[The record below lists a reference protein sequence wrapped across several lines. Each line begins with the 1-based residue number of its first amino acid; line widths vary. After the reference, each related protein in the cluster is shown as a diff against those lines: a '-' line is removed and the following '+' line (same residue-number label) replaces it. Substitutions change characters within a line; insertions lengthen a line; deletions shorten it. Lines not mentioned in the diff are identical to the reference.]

1 MPCLNC
7 KHCETVKGL
16 RPQYASNKVLV
27 EISNSVWHPF
37 PTINYNY
44 FCYFLCVQLSATAW
58 ILMRWDRLKVF
69 AIIPIWTIITRLQ
82 RHTKDGEFLEG
93 DQGGSVIQQTRRGY
107 HARLFHTI
115 FECVH
120 SRTCCPPT
128 RRISHFRKCPKKR
141 HMVEYQIP
149 LAAVGVI

>member
-1 MPCLNC
+1 MLCLNC

-44 FCYFLCVQLSATAW
+44 FCYFLCVQLNATAW
-58 ILMRWDRLKVF
+58 ILMRWDHLKVF

-82 RHTKDGEFLEG
+82 RHTKDSELLEG
-93 DQGGSVIQQTRRGY
+93 DQADSEIQQTRRGY
-107 HARLFHTI
+107 HARLFTPSLSVSI
-115 FECVH
+115 QEPAVH
-120 SRTCCPPT
+120 LREGSL
-128 RRISHFRKCPKKR
+128 ISGNAQKR